1 MSAAE
6 PADGVRM
13 VVNVR
18 GYLTF
23 RDLVGKRQ
31 VELEQGATL
40 RKLLEALAQELGEG
54 FARQVL
60 DGKGGL
66 QRAVGV
72 LVNGVHRAHSPDG
85 LETVLRAGDEI
96 AIFPPMAGG

>member
-1 MSAAE
+1 MIV
-6 PADGVRM
+6 D
-13 VVNVR
+13 VR

-23 RDLVGKRQ
+23 RTLIGRRQ
-31 VELEQGATL
+31 VTLPEGATL
-40 RKLLEALAQELGEG
+40 RALLEALAQELGEG

-66 QRAVGV
+66 QQAVGV